1 VKPVYLSVDVYHAL
15 AKSPLPTTAQQVLD
29 FVVYAESERITV
41 TQKEVALTLDMN
53 ISAARR
59 ALARLTSRNLIEQGA
74 RVGRTNTYR
83 LCSHVIYREKAG
95 NKRWAREEAKRRWG
109 IK

>member
-1 VKPVYLSVDVYHAL
+1 VYQTL
-15 AKSPLPTTAQQVLD
+15 AKNPLPPRVQQVLD
-29 FVVYAESERITV
+29 FMIYAELERITV
-41 TQKEVALTLDMN
+41 TQKEIALTIDMD
-53 ISAARR
+53 ISAASR
-59 ALARLTSRNLIEQGA
+59 ALARLASRNLIEQGA

-83 LCSHVIYREKAG
+83 LCSHVIYRERAG